1 MKNSVFDGK
10 QWIYDLLNINEVK
23 SNISGKIYKNKRPTE
38 SKLEDIVINSIL
50 MDNSF
55 LQDGTFNVNCY
66 VPFLSVTINNI
77 SQSMPN
83 EKRLSE
89 IFQIVNPLLDDVFKD
104 DFNLTIERHE
114 TIDVET
120 EKASYIDFRINLK
133 AYN

>member
-120 EKASYIDFRINLK
+120 EKASYINFRINLK